1 MIRMSTHRRPLLSLS
16 HLHPLALLPPIA
28 APPLAFVV
36 VLLIEEA
43 GAVDD
48 KLLAA
53 RRVRRG
59 RCALLIFVLFCVDL
73 EEFGKEVEGAHVAE
87 LAGDLAEPAVPVRD
101 RSVGDPN
108 STSPER

>member
-1 MIRMSTHRRPLLSLS
+1 MILISTYLRPLLSRA

-59 RCALLIFVLFCVDL
+59 PCAEGYCQ
-73 EEFGKEVEGAHVAE
+73 GK
-87 LAGDLAEPAVPVRD
+87 
-101 RSVGDPN
+101 N
-108 STSPER
+108 